1 MTKSTTATVTKP
13 TNAATE
19 ANPTNAPAKK
29 KKPMSK
35 RMKTYIIMV
44 LPALIL
50 FVAFNTIPLI
60 TGAYYSLTNY
70 RGYGTYEFV
79 GLRNF
84 VDLFQD
90 ARVGKSYL
98 FTFKYAICGTVLVN
112 VISLLIAMALNSKI
126 KFKSTLRGL
135 YFLPN
140 ILGGLV
146 VGYIFSFLFTYII
159 PAAANALGIDF
170 LQNSILASEK
180 WAWVGVLIVGVW
192 QTVAMNTIIYI
203 SGLQT
208 IPADIYEASSI
219 DGAGKMYTFRKLT
232 LPLLIP
238 FISTNLILSTK
249 NMLMVFD
256 QIMSLTKGGP
266 AQSTESISYLIY
278 RNGMDGGQFG
288 FQSANAVVFFI
299 LIVTISVIQ
308 MRITGKKEEQ
318 L

>member
-1 MTKSTTATVTKP
+1 MKETKKIR
-13 TNAATE
+13 
-19 ANPTNAPAKK
+19 
-29 KKPMSK
+29 KPMSK
-35 RMKTYIIMV
+35 KTKTLLLMT

-50 FVAFNTIPLI
+50 FVLFNTIPLI
-60 TGAYYSLTNY
+60 TGAFYSFTNY
-70 RGYGTYEFV
+70 RGYGSYDFV
-79 GLRNF
+79 GFRNF
-84 VDLFQD
+84 IDLFQD
-90 ARVGKSYL
+90 SRVGKSYL
-98 FTFKYAICGTVLVN
+98 FTFKYAIVGTILVN
-112 VISLLIAMALNSKI
+112 VLSLLIAMGLNSKI
-126 KFKSTLRGL
+126 KFKSTLRGM

-146 VGYIFSFLFTYII
+146 VGYIFSFIFTYII
-159 PAAANALGIDF
+159 PTVAQSLHIDF
-170 LQNSILASEK
+170 LSSSILASEK

-219 DGAGKMYTFRKLT
+219 DGAGKWYTFRKLT
-232 LPLLIP
+232 LPLLLP

-278 RNGMDGGQFG
+278 KNGMDGGQFG

-299 LIVTISVIQ
+299 VIVAISVIQ
-308 MRITGKKEEQ
+308 LLITNKKEEQ

>member
-1 MTKSTTATVTKP
+1 MKETKKIR
-13 TNAATE
+13 
-19 ANPTNAPAKK
+19 
-29 KKPMSK
+29 KPMSK
-35 RMKTYIIMV
+35 KTKTLLLMT

-50 FVAFNTIPLI
+50 FVLFNTIPLI
-60 TGAYYSLTNY
+60 TGAFYSFTNY
-70 RGYGTYEFV
+70 RGYGSYDFV
-79 GLRNF
+79 GFRNF
-84 VDLFQD
+84 IDLFQD
-90 ARVGKSYL
+90 SRVGKSYL
-98 FTFKYAICGTVLVN
+98 FTFKYAIVGTILVN
-112 VISLLIAMALNSKI
+112 VLSLLIAMGLNSKI
-126 KFKSTLRGL
+126 KFKSTLRGM

-146 VGYIFSFLFTYII
+146 VGYIFSFIFTYII
-159 PAAANALGIDF
+159 PTVAQSLHIDF
-170 LQNSILASEK
+170 LSSSILASEK

-219 DGAGKMYTFRKLT
+219 DGAGKWYTFRKLT
-232 LPLLIP
+232 LPLLLP

-256 QIMSLTKGGP
+256 QIYK
-266 AQSTESISYLIY
+266 
-278 RNGMDGGQFG
+278 NGMDGGQFG

-299 LIVTISVIQ
+299 VIVAISVIQ
-308 MRITGKKEEQ
+308 LLITNKKEEQ